1 MVYLGFPLNDNPNRF
16 DKKELKKK
24 VNQRYLN
31 YLFNDSSYYDII
43 KADYIR

>member
-24 VNQRYLN
+24 GKSTVFKLLIQ
-31 YLFNDSSYYDII
+31 
-43 KADYIR
+43 